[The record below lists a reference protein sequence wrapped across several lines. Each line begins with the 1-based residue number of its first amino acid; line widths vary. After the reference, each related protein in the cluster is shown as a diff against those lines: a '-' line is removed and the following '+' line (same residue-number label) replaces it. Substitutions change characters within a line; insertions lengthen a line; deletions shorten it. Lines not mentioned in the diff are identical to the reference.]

1 MNLVR
6 TVLLFALALGMG
18 SVFARE
24 KVLSL
29 HSARHHLTG
38 EALYADFTK
47 QSGIRLNADH
57 VVVFR
62 NTGMEGAQAA

>member
-24 KVLSL
+24 TVLSL

-38 EALYADFTK
+38 EALYALPR
-47 QSGIRLNADH
+47 SR
-57 VVVFR
+57 
-62 NTGMEGAQAA
+62 